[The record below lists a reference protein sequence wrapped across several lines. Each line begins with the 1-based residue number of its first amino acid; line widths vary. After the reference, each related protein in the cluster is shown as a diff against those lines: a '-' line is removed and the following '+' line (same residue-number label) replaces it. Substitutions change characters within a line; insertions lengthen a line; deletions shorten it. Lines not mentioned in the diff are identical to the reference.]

1 MNDLSNFSESDLQD
15 ELRRRKDAKKIKNFK
30 VLPFDKERYET
41 FTKEMKSIIDS
52 RLSENYH
59 EDNDDEHYAYEAAM
73 KLAFGDDIF
82 ERLSK
87 INR

>member
-1 MNDLSNFSESDLQD
+1 MNDLSNFSESELQN

-30 VLPFDKERYET
+30 VLPFDKERYEK
-41 FTKEMKSIIDS
+41 FTKEMKSIIDN

-73 KLAFGDDIF
+73 KLAFGNDIF

-87 INR
+87 INY

>member
-1 MNDLSNFSESDLQD
+1 MNDLSKFSESDLQD
-15 ELRRRKDAKKIKNFK
+15 ELRRRKEAKNIRNFK
-30 VLPFDKERYET
+30 ILPFDKERYDK
-41 FTKEMKSIIDS
+41 FTKEMKSIVDDH
-52 RLSENYH
+52 LKEDYH
-59 EDNDDEHYAYEAAM
+59 EDNDNEHYAYEAAM